1 MKGVCITEKFATL
14 PGRIEIAIPKSY
26 FKNADKALEFGEE
39 RLDRIKSFSLS
50 IVRYDHPGC
59 YLFIGQFAKPWNPK
73 SVQEFSKSIDR
84 QYEKGG
90 AQ

>member
-1 MKGVCITEKFATL
+1 MTGVSIREKFNEL
-14 PGRIEIAIPKSY
+14 PGRIEISIPKKY
-26 FKNADKALEFGEE
+26 FANSEVALEFGEE

-59 YLFIGQFAKPWNPK
+59 YLFIGQFAKPWTPK
-73 SVQEFSKSIDR
+73 NVQELSKSIDR